1 MRWSWKHEGKRSRKR
16 RVGLVAVGAT
26 VLGLWVA
33 LHVFPG
39 FGPAVADGAR
49 AVLGPGPVAWAED
62 GVYGVEDRIKRVLY
76 RDARPKTFWE
86 EPPAPPGGEP
96 PELPVAA
103 SSDAGPS
110 AFGPAPFEPPVPSV
124 AARGDGRWIAVAD
137 ARAPMGAPSLFKTLV
152 HPDAGRSF
160 AAVAV
165 IALDLQRLS
174 LHAVAGTLE
183 PQSSSVPKSERPGL
197 IPTEDLDLLV
207 VGFNG
212 GFKAEHG
219 HYGMMVGG
227 RTFLPPR
234 KTSCTVAL
242 YPSGDVRIRTF
253 DALADSVGAMSAYR
267 QTPPCLV
274 EEGNINDALLEADD
288 AKGWGVS
295 VSGQTVIRRS
305 AVGLDATGK
314 TLFYGVGE
322 SVTAGTLARAM
333 KAAGAANAAQLDVNE
348 AYPRF
353 VFYAPAPH
361 GVTPRVTSALI
372 PDIHF
377 SRSEYVGKPELRD
390 FFYVTR
396 KPDATAQGPT

>member
-1 MRWSWKHEGKRSRKR
+1 MKTWLWKRDGKTSNKR
-16 RVGLVAVGAT
+16 RAGLVAAAT
-26 VLGLWVA
+26 VGGLWAA

-62 GVYGVEDRIKRVLY
+62 TVYGVEDGIKRIVY
-76 RDARPKTFWE
+76 RDSRPKTFWE
-86 EPPAPPGGEP
+86 EP
-96 PELPVAA
+96 AA
-103 SSDAGPS
+103 SPGETPDPPLPPDPTAGGAPT
-110 AFGPAPFEPPVPSV
+110 FGPASFEPPVPSV
-124 AARGDGRWIAVAD
+124 AARGDGRWIAISD
-137 ARAPMGAPSLFKTLV
+137 PRAPAGGPSMFKTVV

-165 IALDLQRLS
+165 IALDLERMS
-174 LHAVAGTLE
+174 LHTVAGTIE
-183 PQSSSVPKSERPGL
+183 PQSADVLKADRPGVV
-197 IPTEDLDLLV
+197 PPEDFDVLV
-207 VGFNG
+207 AGFNG

-219 HYGMMVGG
+219 HYGMMVDGH
-227 RTFLPPR
+227 TFLPPR
-234 KTSCTVAL
+234 PTSCTVAL
-242 YPSGDVRIRTF
+242 YRNGDVRIRTF
-253 DALADSVGAMSAYR
+253 AALKDGVGAMSAYR

-274 EEGNINDALLEADD
+274 EEGNIHDALLAADD

-305 AVGLDATGK
+305 AVGVDRTGK
-314 TLFYGVGE
+314 VLFYAVGE

-333 KAAGAANAAQLDVNE
+333 KAAGAEDAAQLDVNE

-361 GVTPRVTSALI
+361 GVAPRVTSALI

-377 SRSEYVGKPELRD
+377 SRSEYVGKPEFRD

-396 KPDATAQGPT
+396 KPAATAQGPL